1 MASDAVITF
10 SFAGLP
16 AGYCF
21 TTPERFAL
29 DIAAGLQGYLPG
41 AYSTIVRS
49 STEPAA
55 ADRDKVW
62 VQVNADGA
70 FTGRIFTFAY
80 GQWVMPNPVEASSQA
95 RIWWTGSESDAWAYD
110 GGDGTDPSSNPP
122 TLTTGAMWT
131 RDTDYDFRFPLAAGT
146 SATPT
151 TVSPGDTGGSEEVTL
166 TAAQVAKHQHPV
178 WPADGGDGNTGK
190 LWSHFDAGGESCA
203 SGTSKPIIPTEVCA
217 DQTALNATQ
226 QTDGDEPHSNMPPYR
241 VGMWLARSIRAYYT
255 P

>member
-1 MASDAVITF
+1 MANDAVITF

-21 TTPERFAL
+21 TTAERFAL

-70 FTGRIFTFAY
+70 FTGRTFTFAY
-80 GQWVMPNPVEASSQA
+80 GTWVMQNPRRDPAERVWFE
-95 RIWWTGSESDAWAYD
+95 GSEADAWLYD
-110 GGDGTDPSSNPP
+110 GGSGDDPSSTAP
-122 TLTTGAMWT
+122 TVTTGAMWEV
-131 RDTDYDFRFPLAAGT
+131 DTNYDFRFPLAAGT
-146 SATPT
+146 SPKPT
-151 TVSPGDTGGSEEVTL
+151 TVSVGDTGGEEDHVL
-166 TAAQVAKHQHPV
+166 TAIEVAKHQHPV

-203 SGTSKPIIPTEVCA
+203 SGTSKPIIPTDDCS

-226 QTDGDEPHSNMPPYR
+226 QTDGDAGHNNMPPYR
-241 VGMWLARSIRAYYT
+241 VGYWLKPTIRQYYT